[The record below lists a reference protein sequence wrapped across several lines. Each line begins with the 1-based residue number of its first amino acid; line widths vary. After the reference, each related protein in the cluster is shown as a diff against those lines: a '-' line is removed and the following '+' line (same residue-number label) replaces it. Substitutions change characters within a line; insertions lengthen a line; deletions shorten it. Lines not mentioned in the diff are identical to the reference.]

1 MFSYSAMKG
10 NLVDLHVVGRC
21 GALDTVRDRF
31 SASMC
36 FFDFDERVANEH
48 THSILIGIIVVIS
61 GR

>member
-1 MFSYSAMKG
+1 MKG